1 MILINAY
8 KKEAHMRIW
17 YPLIN
22 DVIRAMYAHYQSE
35 PRLGSSPAL
44 LLIDL
49 YNLSYKGGNKPVR
62 ELLSTNPSG
71 CGEHAYKAI
80 APTQALIQLF
90 RDRQLPVIYS
100 TRRWYA
106 HSEGVHSTQ
115 RQRKALTEEDY
126 AIYEAFCPEPEDTI
140 IYKPRA
146 SVFFDT
152 PMAET
157 MKELGVDSL
166 VIAGEST
173 SGCVRAST
181 VEAYSH
187 GYPPILI
194 EECVFDRN
202 PVSHAMNL
210 FDMHHKYGHVMPLEA
225 FKAHLRQK
233 FPLGS

>member
-1 MILINAY
+1 MRVWDSLIT
-8 KKEAHMRIW
+8 
-17 YPLIN
+17 
-22 DVIRAMYAHYQSE
+22 DDIRAMYAHYSTK
-35 PRLGSSPAL
+35 PRLGTKPAL

-62 ELLSTNPSG
+62 ELLDTNPSG
-71 CGEHAYKAI
+71 CGEHAYRAI
-80 APTQALIQLF
+80 APTQALIQHF
-90 RDRQLPVIYS
+90 RERQLPVIYS
-100 TRRWYA
+100 TRRWSA

-126 AIYEAFCPEPEDTI
+126 AIYEAFQPEPGDTI

-157 MKELGVDSL
+157 MKALGVDSL

-173 SGCVRAST
+173 SGCVRATT

-187 GYPPILI
+187 GYPPILV
-194 EECVFDRN
+194 EDCVFDRN
-202 PVSHAMNL
+202 PISHAINL
-210 FDMHHKYGHVMPLEA
+210 FDMHHKYGHVMSLEA
-225 FKAHLRQK
+225 FEHLFAEHHPKGQ
-233 FPLGS
+233 